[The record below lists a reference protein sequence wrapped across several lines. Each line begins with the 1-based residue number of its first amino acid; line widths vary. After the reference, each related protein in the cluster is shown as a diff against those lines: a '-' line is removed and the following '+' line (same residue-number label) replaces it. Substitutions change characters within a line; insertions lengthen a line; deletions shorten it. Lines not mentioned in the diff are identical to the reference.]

1 MGVRWR
7 VEHGTDVGWR
17 VRKVGEIM
25 PVAVFAE
32 WREAVDYARRR
43 AIFDGLGVVGIE
55 VPG

>member
-17 VRKVGEIM
+17 VRRAGEIM
-25 PVAVFAE
+25 PAAVFVE

-55 VPG
+55 VP